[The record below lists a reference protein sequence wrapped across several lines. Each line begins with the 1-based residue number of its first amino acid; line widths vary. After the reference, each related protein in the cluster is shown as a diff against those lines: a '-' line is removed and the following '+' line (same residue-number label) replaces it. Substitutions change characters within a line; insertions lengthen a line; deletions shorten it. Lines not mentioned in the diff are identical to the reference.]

1 MDLEAIPERINRK
14 QAVKQF
20 AGELD
25 RPVLKEIVVEASKAL
40 ARLDSN
46 RLEELAR
53 SCAALNRDLVPL
65 DAEARMCLAR
75 QARDAAVEMAIF
87 ARVIEA
93 TRANLNVMQR
103 LRDLRTGRLEY
114 GELPM
119 QGWMRRENGHGDN

>member
-1 MDLEAIPERINRK
+1 
-14 QAVKQF
+14 
-20 AGELD
+20 
-25 RPVLKEIVVEASKAL
+25 
-40 ARLDSN
+40 
-46 RLEELAR
+46 
-53 SCAALNRDLVPL
+53 
-65 DAEARMCLAR
+65 
-75 QARDAAVEMAIF
+75 MAIF